1 MKIGWL
7 ERDNN
12 KYFHEPTSQLAKP
25 HKAIDDHTLK
35 TYSFKLTDDLLEKLL
50 ALNLE
55 LAEKEKRGEPTI
67 GPCFSNNPPKRY
79 SFHNSRYPQTANH
92 PYNLRDP

>member
-25 HKAIDDHTLK
+25 HKAIDDHTPK
-35 TYSFKLTDDLLEKLL
+35 AYGFKPTDDLLEKLL
-50 ALNLE
+50 ALNPE
-55 LAEKEKRGEPTI
+55 LAEKEKGGEPVI
-67 GPCFSNNPPKRY
+67 GP
-79 SFHNSRYPQTANH
+79 
-92 PYNLRDP
+92 